1 MTWVRCVP
9 LDAWA
14 GPRTAQR
21 RRAPFSAGWARTFDD
36 LERELE
42 LLDATDA
49 RIGIDLLPSQIRL
62 DGWPKAGA
70 SAPPPV
76 VLTFESQHGAL
87 RFQCDRYDD
96 WRANLRAIGLT
107 LQRLRLV
114 DEGGVTRGGEQYR
127 GFAALLPGG
136 NGTLSDAAEAARLVL
151 RLAGMAPD
159 EANAL
164 GVLDGSTRTSVYR
177 LAARKAHPDQGGT
190 AAQFA
195 QLQGAMKVL
204 EGVRR

>member
-9 LDAWA
+9 LDAWT
-14 GPRTAQR
+14 GPRTAER
-21 RRAPFSAGWARTFDD
+21 RRASFAAGWARIFDD
-36 LERELE
+36 LERELD

-49 RIGIDLLPSQIRL
+49 RIGIDLLPSQIRV
-62 DGWPKAGA
+62 DGWPKATA

-76 VLTFESQHGAL
+76 VLTFESQHGPL

-127 GFAALLPGG
+127 GFAALPPG
-136 NGTLSDAAEAARLVL
+136 NSYDDRAMAARLVL
-151 RLAGMAPD
+151 SLAGLPTNDVEVAR
-159 EANAL
+159 
-164 GVLDGSTRTSVYR
+164 VVDGGASRTSAYR
-177 LAARKAHPDQGGT
+177 LAARKVHPDQGGSNGD
-190 AAQFA
+190 FV
-195 QLQGAMKVL
+195 QLQAAMKTL
-204 EGVRR
+204 EAGE

>member
-1 MTWVRCVP
+1 MPWVRCVP

-14 GPRTAQR
+14 GPATVHR
-21 RRAPFSAGWARTFDD
+21 RRAPFAAGWARIFDD
-36 LERELE
+36 LERELD
-42 LLDATDA
+42 LLGATDA

-76 VLTFESQHGAL
+76 VLTFESQHGPL

-127 GFAALLPGG
+127 GFAALPPGQG
-136 NGTLSDAAEAARLVL
+136 INDVADAARFILE
-151 RLAGMAPD
+151 LAGVSVDVPNLTAMV
-159 EANAL
+159 E
-164 GVLDGSTRTSVYR
+164 GGSFRTTAHR
-177 LAARKAHPDQGGT
+177 LAAKKAHPDQGGS
-190 AAQFA
+190 AERFA
-195 QLQGAMKVL
+195 QLQGAMKIL

>member
-9 LDAWA
+9 LDAWS
-14 GPRTAQR
+14 GPRTSQR
-21 RRAPFSAGWARTFDD
+21 RRASFAAGWARIFDD

-42 LLDATDA
+42 LLEATDA

-62 DGWPKAGA
+62 DGWPKASA

-76 VLTFESQHGAL
+76 VLTFESQHGPL

-127 GFAALLPGG
+127 GFAALPPGSG
-136 NGTLSDAAEAARLVL
+136 PTFDQHAAAKFML
-151 RLAGMAPD
+151 RVAGLTPD
-159 EANAL
+159 ETSVA
-164 GVLDGSTRTSVYR
+164 GVIEGETRTTVFR
-177 LAARKAHPDQGGT
+177 LAAKKAHPDHGGSDV
-190 AAQFA
+190 AFA
-195 QLQGAMKVL
+195 QLQGAMKTL
-204 EGVRR
+204 EGVKR